1 MPFLMLPNVAVY
13 HSPYYA
19 LKSFMNII
27 IESFMNIIIESFM
40 NIIIESF
47 MIR

>member
-1 MPFLMLPNVAVY
+1 MLPNVAVY
-13 HSPYYA
+13 PSPYYA

-27 IESFMNIIIESFM
+27 IESFVTV
-40 NIIIESF
+40 IIESF